1 MAPAAVIRSRHA
13 SVSIGR
19 CSTMMSF
26 LPLRTR
32 STGTSFRSYRPEQSG
47 LLTVPSCRPFSN
59 IADSNISRCSPG
71 TNPEREQKLIW
82 LRQQVL
88 RSARRR
94 TRSSSTRSAIVPQAR
109 PIDGEQPVRSTF
121 RLSLLWLGSL
131 ACPRRVACW
140 CRYFIC
146 SRSHGQARRKSSP
159 INGKVLVP
167 LKLSPSGRRG
177 RDPGGHVKDGHMCDC
192 PSRPLHSICCPGERP
207 RSAAPIGVST
217 LTIERSMSAR
227 PG

>member
-1 MAPAAVIRSRHA
+1 MMDTHSSVSSSTPMSMIAASTSPSIIASRTSLADRRGRPTVAPAAVIRSRHA

-140 CRYFIC
+140 FATLSVRV
-146 SRSHGQARRKSSP
+146 HTARHAGNP
-159 INGKVLVP
+159 
-167 LKLSPSGRRG
+167 RR
-177 RDPGGHVKDGHMCDC
+177 
-192 PSRPLHSICCPGERP
+192 
-207 RSAAPIGVST
+207 
-217 LTIERSMSAR
+217 
-227 PG
+227 